1 MMKRK
6 RLLIIVGA
14 IVVVGIIIVLNL
26 NQGDSGEKVDVSLVK
41 RGNIISFVT
50 ASGELKAKAQI
61 DISAE
66 TIARVKRIRYREGDY
81 VKKGDLL
88 IELDD
93 VQASATRDLALA
105 NLEQA
110 EQDLKRAEKLFEQNL
125 ISRENFER
133 VELSYKTAKA
143 SYEQAL
149 DTYRR
154 TRIYSPISGKI
165 MKVNVE
171 EGETAVMGALNYG
184 GTVMMTVA
192 DMSQMIAVVKI
203 DETDVPDVRVGEP
216 AEVIADALPDSVYKG
231 TVIKVGLMPI
241 QSQLS
246 TDEVTDFE
254 VEIEL
259 HDFSTLLRPG
269 MNVKS
274 DIITSEKADVLKI
287 AIQAS
292 GKREIE
298 DELVET
304 VFLIESGRAV
314 LKRVTLGVS
323 SDEETEVIS
332 GIEEG
337 DTVIIG
343 PYRVLSRLKDGQK
356 VSFTD
361 LESDTLS
368 SSRSEAPRRSVGTVH
383 GRS

>member
-1 MMKRK
+1 MKRK
-6 RLLIIVGA
+6 RLLIIIGA
-14 IVVVGIIIVLNL
+14 IVVVVIIIVLNL
-26 NQGDSGEKVDVSLVK
+26 NQGDSGEKVNVSLVK
-41 RGNIISFVT
+41 RGNITSVVT

-66 TIARVKRIRYREGDY
+66 TIARVKRIIYREGDH

-93 VQASATRDLALA
+93 VQASATRGLALA

-110 EQDLKRAEKLFEQNL
+110 EQDLQRAEKLIEQNL
-125 ISRENFER
+125 ISRESFER
-133 VELSYKTAKA
+133 VELSHKTAKA

-149 DTYRR
+149 DAYRK

-203 DETDVPDVRVGEP
+203 DETDVPDVRVGEH
-216 AEVIADALPDSVYKG
+216 AEVIADALPDSAYNG
-231 TVIKVGLMPI
+231 TVVRVGLMPI

-259 HDFSTLLRPG
+259 HAVSSLLRPG

-274 DIITSEKADVLKI
+274 DIITSEKKDALKI
-287 AIQAS
+287 PIQAS
-292 GKREIE
+292 GKREID

-304 VFLIESGRAV
+304 VFLIENGKAV
-314 LKRVTLGVS
+314 LKEIVPGVS
-323 SDEETEVIS
+323 SDEETEIIS

-356 VSFTD
+356 VSFTG

-368 SSRSEAPRRSVGTVH
+368 SNSGVGPRRLVRTIR

>member
-1 MMKRK
+1 MKKK
-6 RLLIIVGA
+6 RLLIIIGA
-14 IVVVGIIIVLNL
+14 VVVVVIIIVLNL
-26 NQGDSGEKVDVSLVK
+26 NQGDSGDEVDVSLVK
-41 RGNIISFVT
+41 RGNITSVVT
-50 ASGELKAKAQI
+50 ASGELKAKSQI

-66 TIARVKRIRYREGDY
+66 TIARVKKIRYREGDY

-93 VQASATRDLALA
+93 VQASATRDLAFA
-105 NLEQA
+105 NLEQT
-110 EQDLKRAEKLFEQNL
+110 EQDLRRAEKLYEQNL
-125 ISRENFER
+125 ISQENFER

-149 DTYRR
+149 DTYRK

-192 DMSQMIAVVKI
+192 DMSQMIAVVRI
-203 DETDVPDVRVGEP
+203 DETDVPDVRVGEH
-216 AEVIADALPDSVYKG
+216 AEVIADALPDSVYNG

-259 HDFSTLLRPG
+259 HDFSSLLRPG

-274 DIITSEKADVLKI
+274 DIITSEKKDIMKI
-287 AIQAS
+287 PIQAS
-292 GKREIE
+292 GKREID

-304 VFLIESGRAV
+304 VFLIENGRAV
-314 LKRVTLGVS
+314 LKEIVPGVS
-323 SDEETEVIS
+323 SDEETEIMS

-337 DTVIIG
+337 DTVVTG

-356 VSFTD
+356 VKFESPN
-361 LESDTLS
+361 SDTL
-368 SSRSEAPRRSVGTVH
+368 
-383 GRS
+383 